1 MNKKKNNIVVKS
13 SIKGESFSYSLTLKK
28 NDINILTIKVRSYQ
42 EYCELYF
49 EIYNIYLS
57 WLERKSIKKTIDR
70 LEERVKLV
78 ELVNREY
85 YLRIWLKFIG
95 FKESVCI
102 PEYFEL
108 DNKMYDYIVSTY
120 K

>member
-1 MNKKKNNIVVKS
+1 M
-13 SIKGESFSYSLTLKK
+13 
-28 NDINILTIKVRSYQ
+28 RSYQ

-57 WLERKSIKKTIDR
+57 WLERKRIKKTIDR

-120 K
+120 KYYNFY